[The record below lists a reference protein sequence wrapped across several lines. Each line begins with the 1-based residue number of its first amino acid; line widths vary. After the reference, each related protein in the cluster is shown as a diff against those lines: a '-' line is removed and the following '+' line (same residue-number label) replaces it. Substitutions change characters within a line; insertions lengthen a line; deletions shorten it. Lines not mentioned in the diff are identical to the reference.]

1 MKMEVCK
8 ALSIWDTERSL
19 NRVHYQ
25 YCVSTMDDPEC
36 KSVMDQEEGQ
46 TNTCSFELSQTFCLP
61 PIGKV

>member
-36 KSVMDQEEGQ
+36 KSVMDQEEAQ
-46 TNTCSFELSQTFCLP
+46 YL
-61 PIGKV
+61 